1 MTLHFYSYTEFHS
14 PGVVA
19 SVDALLLVKSD
30 DGDRSNVLPALGGV
44 RVGSVL
50 LGRGTERSRGGVLS
64 IVLPRAVLGG
74 GGWSGLGRDLR

>member
-1 MTLHFYSYTEFHS
+1 MALHFYSYTAFHS
-14 PGVVA
+14 PSVVA

-30 DGDRSNVLPALGGV
+30 DGDRSDVLPALGGV

-50 LGRGTERSRGGVLS
+50 LGRGAERRRGGVLS